1 MIAGSEFKLKYAGS
15 VFGYAWSVIKPLA
28 LFTVLYL
35 VFARVFKLG
44 SISDYYGV
52 SLLIG
57 IVLFGFF
64 SDATSLGMTSLVA
77 RESLLRKLVFPR
89 LVIPMAATITAG
101 LTFLVNSVVVA
112 GFVAWEQI
120 TPRLDWLLVIP
131 LLVELYGFALGLAL
145 ILATLFV
152 RFRDMGQVW
161 ELGLQLLFYASPI
174 IYPIGFLPPFARD
187 LVFLNP
193 FTQVLQDIRA
203 LVLYPDLPG
212 NTITAGR
219 GVRDVRP
226 PDPDRDRGGNAR
238 RRPPAVQAG
247 RAVVR
252 GARVS
257 RPVIEVSGVSKA
269 FRLPHERRTT
279 LKEHVLHPFDRTTLR
294 GAAGARRRELH
305 RPRGRVLR
313 DHRAERQ
320 RQEHAAQDPRR
331 DLPAGLRNGAR
342 RRPAVALHR
351 ARRRVQPR
359 AHAHATTSGSTARS
373 SDSGSASSRS
383 ASTGSSSS
391 PASSA
396 SSTRS

>member
-1 MIAGSEFKLKYAGS
+1 VVIAGSEFKLKYAGS
-15 VFGYAWSVIKPLA
+15 VFGYAWSIAKPLA

-44 SISDYYGV
+44 AISDYYAV

-64 SDATSLGMTSLVA
+64 ADATSLGMTSLVA

-89 LVIPMAATITAG
+89 VVIPMAATITAG
-101 LTFLVNSVVVA
+101 LTFLVNAVVVA
-112 GFVAWEQI
+112 GFVAWEQV

-212 NTITAGR
+212 NTITAAEAFETFGR
-219 GVRDVRP
+219 LLPIGIAAATLAVGLLLFRRDEP
-226 PDPDRDRGGNAR
+226 W
-238 RRPPAVQAG
+238 
-247 RAVVR
+247 
-252 GARVS
+252 S
-257 RPVIEVSGVSKA
+257 
-269 FRLPHERRTT
+269 
-279 LKEHVLHPFDRTTLR
+279 
-294 GAAGARRRELH
+294 
-305 RPRGRVLR
+305 
-313 DHRAERQ
+313 AER
-320 RQEHAAQDPRR
+320 
-331 DLPAGLRNGAR
+331 
-342 RRPAVALHR
+342 V
-351 ARRRVQPR
+351 
-359 AHAHATTSGSTARS
+359 
-373 SDSGSASSRS
+373 
-383 ASTGSSSS
+383 
-391 PASSA
+391 
-396 SSTRS
+396 